1 MRSFLLTGLA
11 VLLVG
16 CVGGISGGDDGPPP
30 GDDVVDPPPGEAREI
45 FVRDVYPILANGNN
59 CTLGC
64 HLVGS
69 ASSTPFLTADAQTS
83 YDQIIGFQSVVG
95 NFTEAGAPV
104 YTKIVPGPHNAR
116 VYDATQRQK
125 ILGWLAA
132 EVEARDVTDPTDP
145 PPTETAGQASARLI
159 AEWRGCLN
167 LQDFIDLRFGEVW
180 ANKGTNEGNCEVCHS
195 TGAYGMI
202 ATDDNETMY
211 NVLTQNRNYML
222 FFFQPDVTDLNN
234 SMMVTNGEHFVTL
247 GQRIPPHQEHPAFN
261 PNDITA
267 GVGQSPLGALEELYT
282 RTMAHK
288 NAVPTTC
295 GPPITD

>member
-1 MRSFLLTGLA
+1 MTMRSLLLTGLA

-16 CVGGISGGDDGPPP
+16 CVGGIDPMPDDEPGDDGPPP
-30 GDDVVDPPPGEAREI
+30 TGAREI
-45 FVRDVYPILANGNN
+45 YERDVYPIMQTQCGA
-59 CTLGC
+59 GC

-69 ASSTPFLTADAQTS
+69 STSTPFVTPTVSGAYAQIT
-83 YDQIIGFQSVVG
+83 GFDSVVG
-95 NFTEAGAPV
+95 NYTETGAPV
-104 YTKIVPGPHNAR
+104 YTKIVNAVVHNAR
-116 VYDATQRQK
+116 TYDAAQKTK

-159 AEWRGCLN
+159 AEWRGCLT
-167 LQDFIDLRFGEVW
+167 LTDFTDLRFGEVW
-180 ANKGTNEGNCEVCHS
+180 ANHGSGEGNCEVCHT

-211 NVLTQNRNYML
+211 NVLTQNKNYML
-222 FFFQPDVTDLNN
+222 FFFTPDVTDLNN
-234 SMMVTNGEHFVTL
+234 TMMVTNGEHFVTL
-247 GQRIPPHQEHPAFN
+247 GQRIPPHQEHPDFD

-267 GVGQSPLGALEELYT
+267 GVGTSPLGALEELYT

-288 NAVPTTC
+288 AAIPSEC